1 MPLVTMRQLLDE
13 AAAGGYGVAAFNVN
27 NLEQIQGIMEAAQET
42 QSPVIVQASRGARSY
57 AGDNF
62 LYHMMLAAAETYPDI
77 PVALHQDH
85 GNSPETCI
93 SAIELGFTSVMMD
106 GSLGEDAKTPL
117 DFEDNVAVTK
127 QVVDYAHARGV
138 TVEGELGTL
147 GGMEDGVGSGEIC
160 LTDPAQ
166 AEEFVE
172 RTGVDA
178 LAVAIGTSHGAYKFS
193 REPDGDILAMEII
206 EDIHRRL
213 PDTHIVMHGSSS
225 VPADIVERL
234 KAAGGEVDAGF
245 GVPIHAIQRGI
256 EHGVRKVNIDTD
268 GRLAITA
275 FVREHFRDKP
285 GRLGSARR
293 RQGRA
298 RRPEAHLHAAH
309 AGARHGRPRRRL
321 RRRCRSRRWP
331 RATPRAC
338 APLSEARPARRR
350 GRGSTHDRRHVPRH
364 RRPPRR
370 RPPSSS
376 TCCARRRRSRW
387 RSRPATSGCSWPAA
401 STRRRA
407 LRTPTAARSP
417 ARSAARGR
425 PASTSAT
432 RPRRRSTPRDAELV
446 LATTNGAPAIVA
458 SAAVADE
465 VLVASLLN
473 LDAVSRAARRP
484 RGRAAR
490 LRRHRRA
497 REHRGRLP
505 RRPHQRARSTATR
518 TDAARVAEAVAAAY
532 PTPLEALEASGGAV
546 GLRREGLESDIA
558 FCAQES
564 IVDVVGAADARRS
577 TARRR
582 AERTAPVAAAASDPA
597 DRLTHK
603 VKNYVKP
610 RSFALSL
617 WIRWVVS
624 QMSAHRERME

>member
-13 AAAGGYGVAAFNVN
+13 AAAGNYGVAAFNVN

-127 QVVDYAHARGV
+127 KVVDIAHARGV

-225 VPADIVERL
+225 VPKDIVERL

-275 FVREHFRDKP
+275 FMREHYRDNP
-285 GRLGSARR
+285 GDWDPRGAGKAARAGQKHICMQRMQELGMA
-293 RQGRA
+293 G
-298 RRPEAHLHAAH
+298 H
-309 AGARHGRPRRRL
+309 AGDY
-321 RRRCRSRRWP
+321 
-331 RATPRAC
+331 TPMSLEEMAERY
-338 APLSEARPARRR
+338 
-350 GRGSTHDRRHVPRH
+350 
-364 RRPPRR
+364 
-370 RPPSSS
+370 
-376 TCCARRRRSRW
+376 
-387 RSRPATSGCSWPAA
+387 AA
-401 STRRRA
+401 
-407 LRTPTAARSP
+407 
-417 ARSAARGR
+417 GV
-425 PASTSAT
+425 
-432 RPRRRSTPRDAELV
+432 RSTV
-446 LATTNGAPAIVA
+446 
-458 SAAVADE
+458 
-465 VLVASLLN
+465 
-473 LDAVSRAARRP
+473 
-484 RGRAAR
+484 
-490 LRRHRRA
+490 
-497 REHRGRLP
+497 
-505 RRPHQRARSTATR
+505 
-518 TDAARVAEAVAAAY
+518 
-532 PTPLEALEASGGAV
+532 
-546 GLRREGLESDIA
+546 
-558 FCAQES
+558 
-564 IVDVVGAADARRS
+564 
-577 TARRR
+577 
-582 AERTAPVAAAASDPA
+582 
-597 DRLTHK
+597 
-603 VKNYVKP
+603 
-610 RSFALSL
+610 
-617 WIRWVVS
+617 
-624 QMSAHRERME
+624 